1 MPKHEI
7 VSLNS
12 NQASFYMR
20 SFVVIKMLLYCII
33 IIGNVTYVDFIYNA
47 TWEFFNEENFTPT
60 NQFTAWYESKGDT
73 ELVVLFTSFVGV
85 IIILYIPAIW
95 TGFKL
100 GMSIIRQ
107 FVPNE
112 KSMNKSI
119 K

>member
-1 MPKHEI
+1 MY
-7 VSLNS
+7 VSKTYDS
-12 NQASFYMR
+12 SDEFISQ
-20 SFVVIKMLLYCII
+20 CI
-33 IIGNVTYVDFIYNA
+33 GK
-47 TWEFFNEENFTPT
+47 

-95 TGFKL
+95 ASSKL